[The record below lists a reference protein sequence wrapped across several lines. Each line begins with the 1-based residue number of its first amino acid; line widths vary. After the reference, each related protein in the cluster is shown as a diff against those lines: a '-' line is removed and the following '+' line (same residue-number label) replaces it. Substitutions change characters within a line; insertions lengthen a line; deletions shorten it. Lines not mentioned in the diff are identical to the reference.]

1 MSSPFTEFQRM
12 LILGAAGVAVLLA
25 GWNLLK
31 AFHPRWHGGERRY
44 ASIGLAVLLMVCAA
58 ECVAVVY
65 AMSFIRR
72 HPLWLP
78 TLAVAGLTVSFLAGF
93 YDDRRKKSSSPP
105 KVTEQVH
112 SAESDL
118 ALIRKAVL
126 CAKVLGVSLGGIVF
140 SLYGQLFGPQ
150 WAGIFG
156 VAGFLLAMSVFIFGE
171 RHRLGVRFREI
182 CPQGLSGAFARLLTL
197 KIGLQRGIKVAALCF
212 IIAMATFVSAVRFV
226 DGVPQGGP
234 VFAPRQ
240 RYFLND
246 HSNLTKVSRLR
257 YCVAGTTF
265 HIAWHAAVVGATLLA
280 LHALIFGEI
289 PKNVHGRRAKVP
301 EANAVERP
309 G

>member
-1 MSSPFTEFQRM
+1 M

-31 AFHPRWHGGERRY
+31 AFHPRLYRGERRY
-44 ASIGLAVLLMVCAA
+44 APIGLAVLLLVCAV

-65 AMSFIRR
+65 AMPFVRR

-93 YDDRRKKSSSPP
+93 YDDRRKKLSSPP

-118 ALIRKAVL
+118 VLIRKAVL

-150 WAGIFG
+150 WAWIFG
-156 VAGFLLAMSVFIFGE
+156 VAGFLLAMSVFMFGE

-182 CPQGLSGAFARLLTL
+182 CPQGLSGAFARLTTL
-197 KIGLQRGIKVAALCF
+197 KSGLLRGIKAAALCF
-212 IIAMATFVSAVRFV
+212 FIAMVTFIGAVRFV
-226 DGVPQGGP
+226 DGVPEGAP

-240 RYFLND
+240 RYLLND
-246 HSNLTKVSRLR
+246 HSHFTEVSRLR
-257 YCVAGTTF
+257 YCVAGAAF
-265 HIAWHAAVVGATLLA
+265 HTAWHAGAFCATLLA
-280 LHALIFGEI
+280 LHVLIYGEM
-289 PKNVHGRRAKVP
+289 PKNLRARRAAIVR
-301 EANAVERP
+301 A
-309 G
+309 